1 MLISIFTPTNNT
13 SWLKEAWDS
22 LADQNVDFEW
32 IIGLNGSADRS
43 NVPEDPRVTVLDTG
57 EWKGVGDAKR
67 KLCEAAKGE
76 VVLELDH
83 DDILAEGAL
92 AEVVAAFEDPEV
104 GFAYSDC
111 AEWIDATGEPFT
123 YGTDYGWE
131 SYPCEIRGRKLQATK
146 SFSPSARSICQ
157 ILYAPNHLRAWRK
170 SVYEQVGGHDTSLKV
185 ADDFD
190 LIARTYLI
198 TKFKHIEKP
207 LYGYRRRSDGGN
219 TWLQNVNEIQH
230 LCGQGADLTIP
241 AESQPMPLRD
251 KYLHKL
257 VERECDL
264 SGLPKVDIG
273 GGIFGAP
280 GWMTLDVSGNPDVQ
294 HDVFGSKKL
303 PFEDNS
309 IGAFRA
315 FDFLEHGQDEDAF
328 WLMDEIYR
336 CLVPG
341 GWFLSYTPHA
351 TGIGASCDPSHKAR
365 WDERRFLYW
374 CHVGL
379 RPFLESAYPP
389 AVARF
394 QPVRLYKETKTFGPS
409 PFKYEIPYVV
419 ADLCALKGQ
428 RQPGAKFI

>member
-13 SWLKEAWDS
+13 SWLPEVWSS
-22 LADQNVDFEW
+22 LSDQDVHFEW
-32 IIGLNGSADRS
+32 IIGLNGGADRK
-43 NVPEDPRVTVLDTG
+43 NIPQDERIKIIETG
-57 EWKGVGDAKR
+57 AWAGVGDAKK
-67 KLCEAAKGE
+67 KLCEASSGE
-76 VVLELDH
+76 ILLELDH
-83 DDILAEGAL
+83 DDTLAEGAL
-92 AEVVAAFEDPEV
+92 KEVLESFSDPLV
-104 GFAYSDC
+104 GFVYSDC
-111 AEWIDATGEPFT
+111 AEWIESTGQPFT
-123 YGTDYGWE
+123 YSKDYGWE
-131 SYPCEIRGRKLQATK
+131 SYPCEIRGKKLLATK
-146 SFSPSARSICQ
+146 SFQPSARSICQ

-170 SVYEQVGGHDTSLKV
+170 SVYLEVGGHDSSLKV

-198 TKFKHIEKP
+198 TKFKHIQKP
-207 LYGYRRRSDGGN
+207 LYCYRRRSDGGN
-219 TWLQNVNEIQH
+219 TWLQNVNEIQR
-230 LCGQGADLTIP
+230 LCGQGADLSIP
-241 AESQPMPLRD
+241 AESQPMLLRD

-264 SGLPKVDIG
+264 KELPKIDIG

-280 GWMTLDVSGNPDVQ
+280 GWKTLDVSGHPDIQ

-303 PFEDNS
+303 PFKDNS

-315 FDFLEHGQDEDAF
+315 FDFLEHGHDEDAF

-351 TGIGASCDPSHKAR
+351 LGIGASCDPSHKAR

-374 CHVGL
+374 CHSGL
-379 RPFLESAYPP
+379 RPFLESAYPL
-389 AVARF
+389 AKAKF
-394 QPVRLYKETKTFGPS
+394 QAVRLYKEQRKMGPHPYS
-409 PFKYEIPYVV
+409 YDIPYVV

-428 RQPGAKFI
+428 RQPGAKYI

>member
-13 SWLKEAWDS
+13 TWLSEVWSS
-22 LADQNVDFEW
+22 LVDQNVDFEW
-32 IIGLNGSADRS
+32 VIGLNGSADKS
-43 NVPEDPRVTVLDTG
+43 KIPDDPRIVVVDTG
-57 EWKGVGDAKR
+57 EWNGVGDAKR
-67 KLCEAAKGE
+67 KLCERATGE
-76 VVLELDH
+76 ILLELDH
-83 DDILAEGAL
+83 DDVLAEGAL
-92 AEVVAAFEDPEV
+92 ADVIQAFEDESV
-104 GFAYSDC
+104 GFVYSDC
-111 AEWIDATGEPFT
+111 AEWIDSTGEPFT

-131 SYPCEIRGRKLQATK
+131 SYPCEIRGRKLLATR
-146 SFSPSARSICQ
+146 SFVPSARSVCQ

-170 SVYEQVGGHDTSLKV
+170 SVYDAVGGHDISLKV

-190 LIARTYLI
+190 LIARTYLV
-198 TKFKHIEKP
+198 TNFKWIQKP
-207 LYGYRRRSDGGN
+207 LYGYRRRADGGN
-219 TWLQNVNEIQH
+219 TWLQNCAEIQR
-230 LCGQGADLTIP
+230 LCGQGENLSIP

-264 SGLPKVDIG
+264 LCLPKIDIG

-280 GWMTLDVSGNPDVQ
+280 GWLTLDVSGNPHIQ
-294 HDVFGSKKL
+294 HDVFSTKKL

-315 FDFLEHGQDEDAF
+315 FDFLEHGEDLDAF
-328 WLMDEIYR
+328 WFMDEVYR

-351 TGIGASCDPSHKAR
+351 LGIGASCDPSHRSR

-374 CHVGL
+374 CHRGL

-389 AVARF
+389 ATAKF
-394 QPVRLYKETKTFGPS
+394 QAVRLYKENRLMGPE
-409 PFKYEIPYVV
+409 PYMYDVPYVI

-428 RQPGAKFI
+428 RQPAAKYI